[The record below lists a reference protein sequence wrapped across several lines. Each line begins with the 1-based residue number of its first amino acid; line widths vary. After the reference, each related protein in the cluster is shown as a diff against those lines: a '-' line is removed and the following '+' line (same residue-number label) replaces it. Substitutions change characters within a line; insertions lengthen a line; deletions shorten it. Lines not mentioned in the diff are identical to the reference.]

1 MSSCANGK
9 VLAAVR
15 LSARAGGDWASTM
28 EHIGKQQV
36 ALVSDIADPGAREFE
51 ISGSD
56 GRVPGFVVRKNDQIF
71 AYMNICPHA
80 GRSLNWGP
88 DRFLTR
94 DNGLI
99 MCAGHGAVFEI
110 DSGLCV
116 AGACLGASL
125 TSLDVE
131 VIDGRVF
138 VELPTTVETKT

>member
-1 MSSCANGK
+1 MSSYANGK

-15 LSARAGGDWASTM
+15 LLARAGDDWTSTV
-28 EHIGKQQV
+28 EHIDKQQV

-51 ISGSD
+51 ISGCD

-71 AYMNICPHA
+71 AYMNICPHV

-110 DSGLCV
+110 GSGLCV